1 MDKFYL
7 GIGQEQ
13 MAVPAPDED
22 VVTLGANAAHR
33 LAAAGELDDVEL
45 LLFATESGIDQ
56 SKAAGV
62 LCIDCSVS
70 RNDAGLWS

>member
-1 MDKFYL
+1 M
-7 GIGQEQ
+7 
-13 MAVPAPDED
+13 
-22 VVTLGANAAHR
+22 VTLGANAAHR

-62 LCIDCSVS
+62 FARLLGLS
-70 RNDAGLWS
+70 NDAGLWS